1 MDVHKMI
8 EDFGNWYGDG
18 TAGGCPR
25 AEQWARVLE
34 RDPTKPVALINFFKL
49 RETAV
54 YVGDQVDQAPI
65 SGQDAFSRYA
75 EVSIPTMERVG
86 GKFLLVAPFEGSFI
100 GQDEDWDLVA
110 IGSYPNLQAFL
121 DLYQDAK
128 YRSVYHHRTAACEKQ
143 KVLISA
149 A

>member
-1 MDVHKMI
+1 MI
-8 EDFGNWYGDG
+8 EEFGTRYGDG
-18 TAGGCPR
+18 ADGGCPR
-25 AEQWARVLE
+25 AEQWGRVLD
-34 RDPTKPVALINFFKL
+34 RDPNRPFALINFFKL
-49 RETAV
+49 RDTAL
-54 YVGDQVDQAPI
+54 YPGTQADQTPI

-75 EVSIPTMERVG
+75 DVSIPTMERVG
-86 GKFLLVAPFEGSFI
+86 GKFLLVAPFEGSFV

-121 DLYQDAK
+121 DLYRDET
-128 YRSVYHHRTAACEKQ
+128 YRSVYHHRTAACQKQ

>member
-1 MDVHKMI
+1 MNVHKLI

-18 TAGGCPR
+18 ADGGCPR
-25 AEQWARVLE
+25 AEQWARVLS
-34 RDPTKPVALINFFKL
+34 RDPDKPVALINFFKL
-49 RETAV
+49 RETAL
-54 YVGDQVDQAPI
+54 YVGDRVSHTPVT
-65 SGQDAFSRYA
+65 GQEAFSRYA
-75 EVSIPTMERVG
+75 DISIPTMERVG
-86 GKFLLVAPFEGSFI
+86 GKFLLVAQFEGSFV

-121 DLYQDAK
+121 DLYRDET
-128 YRSVYHHRTAACEKQ
+128 YRSVFHHRTAACEKQ